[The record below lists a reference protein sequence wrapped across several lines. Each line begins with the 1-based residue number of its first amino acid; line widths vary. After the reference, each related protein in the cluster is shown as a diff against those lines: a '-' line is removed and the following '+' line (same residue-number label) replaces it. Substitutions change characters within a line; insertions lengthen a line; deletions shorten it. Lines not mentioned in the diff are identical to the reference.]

1 MTERFNES
9 KIKQKK
15 GLMKDMFNERK
26 GLIKERFNG
35 SNDLIKERFDERK
48 L

>member
-1 MTERFNES
+1 
-9 KIKQKK
+9 
-15 GLMKDMFNERK
+15 MKDMFNERK

>member
-1 MTERFNES
+1 
-9 KIKQKK
+9 
-15 GLMKDMFNERK
+15 MFNERK